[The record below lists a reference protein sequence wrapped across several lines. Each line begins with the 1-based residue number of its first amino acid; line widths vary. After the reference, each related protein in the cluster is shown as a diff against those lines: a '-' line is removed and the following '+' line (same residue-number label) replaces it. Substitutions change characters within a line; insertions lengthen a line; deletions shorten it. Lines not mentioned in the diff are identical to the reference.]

1 MSRAHAVILAGG
13 AGERLGGVRKAEL
26 RIGGRRLAERV
37 AAALGDVDVPI
48 LFSTGPKP
56 RPAPEG
62 MVALPDLPAPLGG
75 PLAGLAAAA
84 AELRRRGIDDG
95 LLVSVAVDT
104 PFLPADFVTVMQDG
118 LGEAPSAYAIW
129 GEAFHPPNAVWR
141 IAALAELPEQVL
153 AGRAPASLKALHRA
167 LGSRAV
173 DWRAGHAA
181 DPFANLNTL
190 TDLLALGRR
199 ARL

>member
-1 MSRAHAVILAGG
+1 MSRVHAVILAGG
-13 AGERLGGVRKAEL
+13 AGERLGGVRKADL
-26 RIGGRRLAERV
+26 RIGGRRLADRV
-37 AAALGDVDVPI
+37 AAALGDVAAPI

-56 RPAPEG
+56 RPAPAG
-62 MVALPDLPAPLGG
+62 MMAVPDLPAPLGG
-75 PLAGLAAAA
+75 PLAGLAAAV
-84 AELRRRGIDDG
+84 AELQRRGIGDG

-118 LGEAPSAYAIW
+118 LGEAPAAYASW
-129 GEAFHPPNAVWR
+129 GEAFYPPNAVWR
-141 IAALAELPEQVL
+141 IAALPEQVL
-153 AGRAPASLKALHRA
+153 AGRAPGSLKALHRA

-173 DWRAGHAA
+173 DWTEGQAA

-190 TDLLALGRR
+190 ADLMALGRR